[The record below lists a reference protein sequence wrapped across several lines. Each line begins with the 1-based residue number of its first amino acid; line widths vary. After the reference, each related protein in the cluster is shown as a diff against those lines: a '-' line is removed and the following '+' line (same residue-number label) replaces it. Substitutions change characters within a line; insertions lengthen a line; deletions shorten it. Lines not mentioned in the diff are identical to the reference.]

1 MPFCFLNRFWPIVYT
16 ELWLGSFQFLL
27 LVQPLVLLMEM
38 FSRAEGNIQDIRL
51 KMVMIMTTTTTM
63 TTKIIMMT
71 LRSAKLS
78 NDDYKYAMIFNK
90 IISAKPIV

>member
-1 MPFCFLNRFWPIVYT
+1 
-16 ELWLGSFQFLL
+16 
-27 LVQPLVLLMEM
+27 MEM

-51 KMVMIMTTTTTM
+51 KMVMIMMMTTMTM
-63 TTKIIMMT
+63 TTKIIIMT

-90 IISAKPIV
+90 IISAKPIVRF